1 MNYKLKT
8 APASE
13 PVTLSEAK
21 AHAVVLHTADDTLIT
36 SLIIAAREEVENLLN
51 RSLLTQTWELILDQ
65 FLDGESIELPMASP
79 LASVTS
85 VEYYDENNSTQSL
98 ATSVWSADT
107 FAEPGRVHL
116 NDGESW
122 PETFVRFD
130 AVKVTYVAGW
140 SSAASV
146 PESIKLWIKARVSS
160 LYEQRESL
168 VVGTS
173 VAPLPSGFTESLLG
187 RYLLPSM
194 DGS

>member
-1 MNYKLKT
+1 MTYKLKT
-8 APASE
+8 APGSE
-13 PVTLSEAK
+13 PVTLAEAK

-36 SLIIAAREEVENLLN
+36 SLIIAAREEAENLLN
-51 RSLLTQTWELILDQ
+51 RSLITQTWELILDQ
-65 FLDGESIELPMASP
+65 FPVGAAIELPLASP

-107 FAEPGRVHL
+107 FAEPGRVYL

-130 AVKVTYVAGW
+130 AVKLTYVAGW
-140 SSAASV
+140 SSAAAV

-160 LYEQRESL
+160 LYEQRETL
-168 VVGTS
+168 VVGAS
-173 VAPLPSGFTESLLG
+173 VAPLPAGFTESLLG
-187 RYLLPSM
+187 RYMLPRIE
-194 DGS
+194 D